1 MKSSALG
8 DPSVNL
14 HKFYAGHC
22 HHFWSMLS
30 DVVDE
35 IAVQNPSCK
44 GLEPLFISGSRF
56 CNKLGGGL
64 SAGISTM
71 TLHFTGYKAGA
82 CSHVDEVVLAL
93 KLL

>member
-1 MKSSALG
+1 
-8 DPSVNL
+8 
-14 HKFYAGHC
+14 
-22 HHFWSMLS
+22 MLS

-71 TLHFTGYKAGA
+71 TLQSKSATLAGLEEEGFPIIQQITD
-82 CSHVDEVVLAL
+82 SSQTSKPRLE
-93 KLL
+93 